1 MTTQAKPTATATNAD
16 ATIAEREQRVIE
28 FFTSWSESFE
38 AFCDSFALLTED
50 CVWDQRPIPRL
61 IGPQQAV
68 RFLKLARATL
78 GLVTIDVE
86 ILHIAS
92 AGQIVHVQRVDRLR
106 RADGSLIGAAP
117 VAGVLEFHGER
128 VIAWREYFDLA
139 EFLIQAPATSCL
151 YVARRSA
158 QTARTTAMAAV
169 RRRGSTSSGFPT
181 AAPADDQ

>member
-16 ATIAEREQRVIE
+16 ATIAKREQRVIE

-38 AFCDSFALLTED
+38 AFCDSFALLAED

-106 RADGSLIGAAP
+106 RADGSLIVAAP
-117 VAGVLEFHGER
+117 VAGC
-128 VIAWREYFDLA
+128 
-139 EFLIQAPATSCL
+139 S
-151 YVARRSA
+151 SS
-158 QTARTTAMAAV
+158 MANESSLGA
-169 RRRGSTSSGFPT
+169 STSTWASSSSKPSQP
-181 AAPADDQ
+181 AACTSLGDRHR

>member
-1 MTTQAKPTATATNAD
+1 MSTLLEDEKAIRELLHAYCFCMDRGNAD
-16 ATIAEREQRVIE
+16 ELVEL
-28 FFTSWSESFE
+28 F
-38 AFCDSFALLTED
+38 TED

-68 RFLKLARATL
+68 LFLKLARATL

-106 RADGSLIGAAP
+106 RADGSLIVAAP

-139 EFLIQAPATSCL
+139 EFVIQALATSCL

-158 QTARTTAMAAV
+158 QIARTTAMAAV
-169 RRRGSTSSGFPT
+169 RRR
-181 AAPADDQ
+181 

>member
-1 MTTQAKPTATATNAD
+1 MTTHAKPTATATNAD
-16 ATIAEREQRVIE
+16 AAIAEREQRVIE
-28 FFTSWSESFE
+28 FFASWSESFE

-106 RADGSLIGAAP
+106 RADGSLIVAAP

-128 VIAWREYFDLA
+128 VIAWREYFDSA
-139 EFLIQAPATSCL
+139 EFLIRALATSCR

-158 QTARTTAMAAV
+158 RMARSARPRIRSAPGSTPTARSSS
-169 RRRGSTSSGFPT
+169 RGTPG
-181 AAPADDQ
+181 